1 MKRTLIAAGIV
12 ALLATRASA
21 ADAQI
26 IDSRGGGRAGAPRA
40 WTSLFA
46 GYLQHQRLCDPDSG
60 ACWNFGS
67 GLQWRGTLEF
77 PVGNGVTLG
86 VVGTRARLPLIY
98 ESGLLGQV
106 DADANVNQVLGQLRI
121 GGGTGIHQVIDVTAG
136 MSMFSNFQRES
147 DGEALGPGGT
157 KKNWTFAL
165 AYGFALPFRPRAQL
179 ILLQEYGLVIGK
191 RVPNQSGNTAQQQTT
206 RLGLRLGL
214 GG

>member
-1 MKRTLIAAGIV
+1 VKRTLVAAGIV
-12 ALLATRASA
+12 ALLVTRASA

-26 IDSRGGGRAGAPRA
+26 IDSRGGGRAGTPGA

-46 GYLQHQRLCDPDSG
+46 GYMQHQRLCDPDSSS
-60 ACWNFGS
+60 CWNFGS

-86 VVGTRARLPLIY
+86 VVGTRARLPLIH
-98 ESGLLGQV
+98 ESALGNV

-121 GGGTGIHQVIDVTAG
+121 GGGSGIHQVIDVTAG

-147 DGEALGPGGT
+147 DGEALGSGGT

-191 RVPNQSGNTAQQQTT
+191 RMAGQSSNTAQQQTT